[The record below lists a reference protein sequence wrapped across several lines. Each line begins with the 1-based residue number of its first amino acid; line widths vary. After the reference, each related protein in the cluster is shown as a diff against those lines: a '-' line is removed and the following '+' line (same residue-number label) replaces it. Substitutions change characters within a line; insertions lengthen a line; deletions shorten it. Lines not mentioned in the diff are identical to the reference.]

1 MAIAAS
7 SMTISQQAKDRS
19 KDNLGR
25 ACTKITLTIAFIVGR
40 LPMLSGILMQ
50 VLLWLSCEQAR
61 WEWRA
66 TIHQSG
72 FCLRLMELV
81 AIGTA
86 HYIDSTQ
93 VIDFQYG
100 QKD

>member
-1 MAIAAS
+1 
-7 SMTISQQAKDRS
+7 
-19 KDNLGR
+19 
-25 ACTKITLTIAFIVGR
+25 
-40 LPMLSGILMQ
+40 MLSGILMQ

-72 FCLRLMELV
+72 LMELV

>member
-1 MAIAAS
+1 MEVAGNDPPI
-7 SMTISQQAKDRS
+7 
-19 KDNLGR
+19 
-25 ACTKITLTIAFIVGR
+25 
-40 LPMLSGILMQ
+40 
-50 VLLWLSCEQAR
+50 
-61 WEWRA
+61 
-66 TIHQSG
+66 G